1 MIHRRDEFRGA
12 QATIDKVH
20 QLAKDGKI
28 NLFTQYQMA
37 SVKGDKNLESI
48 DIKHDNNEIKNLKT
62 DYVLGFF
69 GLIMQLGP
77 IANWGLNI
85 DKKTIEVDTEKF
97 ETNQKGIYAVGDICN
112 YPGKLKLILSGF
124 HEGAL
129 AARACFKLARP
140 NEKYRFEFTTSS
152 KTIKERLGVKKV
164 IELYSANTPN
174 GKKISIMLEEIGYE
188 YKVIN
193 IDLNKGDQ
201 FKPEFKKISP
211 FSKIPVIIDQDNNK
225 NIFESGAILMYLAEQ
240 SGKFYDTKDRL
251 EINQWLMA
259 QMGYVGPM
267 LGQHHQFHHYNPGKS
282 QFGEERYFKISKRI
296 YEELDERLSKSR
308 FLAGENYTI
317 ADIGTFPWIARHEWH
332 DIGLKNYKNLTRWY
346 VEISEREAVKKGFK
360 FMNKDEVPPKP

>member
-1 MIHRRDEFRGA
+1 
-12 QATIDKVH
+12 
-20 QLAKDGKI
+20 
-28 NLFTQYQMA
+28 
-37 SVKGDKNLESI
+37 
-48 DIKHDNNEIKNLKT
+48 
-62 DYVLGFF
+62 
-69 GLIMQLGP
+69 
-77 IANWGLNI
+77 
-85 DKKTIEVDTEKF
+85 
-97 ETNQKGIYAVGDICN
+97 
-112 YPGKLKLILSGF
+112 
-124 HEGAL
+124 
-129 AARACFKLARP
+129 
-140 NEKYRFEFTTSS
+140 
-152 KTIKERLGVKKV
+152 
-164 IELYSANTPN
+164 
-174 GKKISIMLEEIGYE
+174 MLEEIGYE

-211 FSKIPVIIDQDNNK
+211 LSKIPVIIDQDNNK

-296 YEELDERLSKSR
+296 YEELDGRLSQSR

-360 FMNKDEVPPKP
+360 FMNKDEVPPQP

>member
-1 MIHRRDEFRGA
+1 MID
-12 QATIDKVH
+12 
-20 QLAKDGKI
+20 
-28 NLFTQYQMA
+28 
-37 SVKGDKNLESI
+37 
-48 DIKHDNNEIKNLKT
+48 
-62 DYVLGFF
+62 
-69 GLIMQLGP
+69 
-77 IANWGLNI
+77 
-85 DKKTIEVDTEKF
+85 
-97 ETNQKGIYAVGDICN
+97 
-112 YPGKLKLILSGF
+112 
-124 HEGAL
+124 
-129 AARACFKLARP
+129 
-140 NEKYRFEFTTSS
+140 
-152 KTIKERLGVKKV
+152 
-164 IELYSANTPN
+164 LYSANTPN

-211 FSKIPVIIDQDNNK
+211 LSKIPVIIDQDNNK

-296 YEELDERLSKSR
+296 YEELDARLSRSR

>member
-1 MIHRRDEFRGA
+1 
-12 QATIDKVH
+12 
-20 QLAKDGKI
+20 
-28 NLFTQYQMA
+28 
-37 SVKGDKNLESI
+37 
-48 DIKHDNNEIKNLKT
+48 
-62 DYVLGFF
+62 
-69 GLIMQLGP
+69 
-77 IANWGLNI
+77 
-85 DKKTIEVDTEKF
+85 
-97 ETNQKGIYAVGDICN
+97 
-112 YPGKLKLILSGF
+112 
-124 HEGAL
+124 
-129 AARACFKLARP
+129 
-140 NEKYRFEFTTSS
+140 
-152 KTIKERLGVKKV
+152 
-164 IELYSANTPN
+164 
-174 GKKISIMLEEIGYE
+174 MLEEIGYE

-201 FKPEFKKISP
+201 FKSEFKKISP
-211 FSKIPVIIDQDNNK
+211 LSKIPVIIDQDNNK

-251 EINQWLMA
+251 EINQWLMV

-296 YEELDERLSKSR
+296 YEELDERLSQSR

-346 VEISEREAVKKGFK
+346 VKISEREAVKKGFK